1 MVHYFKT
8 AIVVPTFGTRDQLFL
23 PRHCKTCII
32 KLATWCGIF
41 YCFPLDPH
49 LNHLNLDKDHYN
61 FPVGIAK
68 INKEGWQE
76 GL

>member
-1 MVHYFKT
+1 MIRYFKS
-8 AIVVPTFGTRDQLFL
+8 IIMVPTFGTRDQLFL

-32 KLATWCGIF
+32 KPCNSRNF

-49 LNHLNLDKDHYN
+49 LNHLNLDRDHYN
-61 FPVGIAK
+61 FPVGMAK

-76 GL
+76 D